1 MSTTV
6 SVICYKHKVLVD
18 GKCPL
23 MLRIS
28 KDGKR
33 AMKSIG
39 ISVLPK
45 DWDFKK
51 EQPKPKCPNADLIR
65 KRMLQVEMEY
75 HALIME
81 KDSFQEEFT
90 PSTLLHEREKEQI
103 IAQTVE
109 QFYSDLVK
117 DLRASG
123 QVGTSYAYQN
133 SWANLKTYNRGKP
146 LDYTFSHIDVSFC
159 KRFEAWMRRKGN
171 KDTTLSFQFRTLRAV
186 YNRAILAK
194 VVSKDK
200 NPFVEYKLSNFNL
213 KTKKRALSKDDI
225 MRVLAYDCTGK
236 SELRKLAHDLF
247 SFSYLCGGISF
258 VDIANLQAINLV
270 NGRLIY
276 KRQKTHG
283 DINLPLSA
291 QAMAIIDEYQD
302 YQIQAEYL
310 FPILNKRIHQT
321 QMQKHNRVRKVCK
334 QVNDELKAIGLDLHI
349 EATITTYVA
358 RHSFATVLKKSGV
371 NIGIIS
377 QALGHQ
383 DIQTTQIYLSK
394 FDDEQVDNAMKNLL

>member
-1 MSTTV
+1 
-6 SVICYKHKVLVD
+6 
-18 GKCPL
+18 
-23 MLRIS
+23 
-28 KDGKR
+28 
-33 AMKSIG
+33 MKSIG
-39 ISVLPK
+39 ISVNPK
-45 DWDFKK
+45 DWDFNK

-65 KRMLQVEMEY
+65 KRMLQIQMQY
-75 HALIME
+75 QAIIIE
-81 KDSFQEEFT
+81 KDSFSEEYT
-90 PSTLLHEREKEQI
+90 PSSLLQERKDQTI

-109 QFYSDLVK
+109 QFYSDLIK
-117 DLRASG
+117 ELRASG

-133 SWANLKTYNRGKP
+133 SWANLKTYNKGKP

-186 YNRAILAK
+186 FNRAISAK
-194 VVSKDK
+194 VVLKDK
-200 NPFVEYKLSNFNL
+200 NPFVEYKLCNFNL
-213 KTKKRALSKDDI
+213 KTKKRALLKEDV

-236 SELRKLAHDLF
+236 SELRKLAHDIF

-258 VDIANLQAINLV
+258 VDIANLRPLNLV

-283 DINLPLSA
+283 DINLPLST
-291 QAMAIIDEYQD
+291 QAMAIISNYQN
-302 YQIQAEYL
+302 YQKQAEYL
-310 FPILNKRIHQT
+310 FPILHTKIHQT

-334 QVNDELKAIGLDLHI
+334 QVNDELKLIGAELHI
-349 EATITTYVA
+349 EANLTTYVA